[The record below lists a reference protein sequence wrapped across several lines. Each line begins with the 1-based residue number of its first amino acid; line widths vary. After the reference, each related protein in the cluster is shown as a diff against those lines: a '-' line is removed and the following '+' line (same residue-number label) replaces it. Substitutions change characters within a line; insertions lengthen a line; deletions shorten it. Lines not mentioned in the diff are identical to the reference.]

1 MAPIPIGYGSNP
13 LRVNPIFL
21 HLPLT
26 LSGLNV
32 KGQISF
38 SSILLSYEVL
48 CRNRVGVT
56 SSFRCLVLEISC
68 IETSTKLPCSAARSF
83 YHNASDILDLH
94 KYTFLMANLIPFESR

>member
-1 MAPIPIGYGSNP
+1 MEKSYPHVKRHNDLTLNHMRNITPFKPYFHIYIMVPIPIGYGSNP

-38 SSILLSYEVL
+38 SSILLSY
-48 CRNRVGVT
+48 
-56 SSFRCLVLEISC
+56 
-68 IETSTKLPCSAARSF
+68 
-83 YHNASDILDLH
+83 
-94 KYTFLMANLIPFESR
+94 